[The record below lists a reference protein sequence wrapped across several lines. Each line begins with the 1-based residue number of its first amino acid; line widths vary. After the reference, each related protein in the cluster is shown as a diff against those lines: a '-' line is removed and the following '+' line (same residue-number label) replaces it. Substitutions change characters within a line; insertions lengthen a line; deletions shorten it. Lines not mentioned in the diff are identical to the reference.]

1 MLARTITHAL
11 VGLDARK
18 VEVEAHLQNG
28 IPGLAIVGL
37 ADRACQEAKHR
48 VRSGIAS
55 AELEWP
61 SRRITVNLAPAGLRK
76 EGSGFDLPIALAI
89 LAASRQLPTDS
100 LQGHAAIGELALDG
114 RLRPVRGALAAA
126 EGARTA
132 GLKRL
137 VCAAESA
144 AEAALAGVEPIP
156 ARHLAEVVSYLR
168 GETDPPPVEHS
179 PNGAPPASDE
189 LDLGDVRGQ
198 ERARRALELAAAGGH
213 NLLLAGP
220 PGTGKSMLA
229 RRLPG
234 ILPPLTAEEALE
246 VTRIYSVAGMLSP
259 DRPLIRRRPFRMPH
273 QSASVAAIVGGGPGP
288 RPGEATLAHHGVLF
302 LDELPEFQR
311 PALEALRQPL
321 EDGLVSIARAE
332 GRALFPARFQL
343 VAAMNMCPCGGRGD
357 PAAECACSAQRL
369 AAFREKLSRA
379 LVDRFDLV
387 VAVPRSRAVELA
399 AGAGESSEAVR
410 TRVAAAR
417 ERIRAGPLPRTRPA
431 SELLD
436 RAVERLPLSGRG
448 RARVARVA
456 RTIAALAGGDAVG
469 EEHIAE
475 ALAYRSPREL
485 TA

>member
-1 MLARTITHAL
+1 VLARTVTHAL

-89 LAASRQLPTDS
+89 LGASRQLPLDR
-100 LQGHAAIGELALDG
+100 LGAHAAIGELALDG
-114 RLRPVRGALAAA
+114 RIRPVRGVLAAA
-126 EGARTA
+126 EGARRA
-132 GLKRL
+132 GFGRL
-137 VCAAESA
+137 LCAEQSA
-144 AEAALAGVEPIP
+144 SEAALAGVEPVP
-156 ARHLAEVVSYLR
+156 VRHLAEVVAYLR
-168 GETDPPPVEHS
+168 GDAEPPPFEPSANGGAVE
-179 PNGAPPASDE
+179 GDD
-189 LDLGDVRGQ
+189 LDLAEVRGQ
-198 ERARRALELAAAGGH
+198 DRARRALEVAAAGGH

-234 ILPPLTAEEALE
+234 LLPALTAEESLE
-246 VTRIYSVAGMLSP
+246 VTRIYSAVGLLSP
-259 DRPLIRRRPFRMPH
+259 ECPLVSRRPFRMPH

-321 EDGLVSIARAE
+321 EDGIISIARAE

-357 PAAECACSAQRL
+357 RASECVCSAQKL

-387 VAVPRSRAVELA
+387 VAVPRPRAAELS
-399 AGAGESSEAVR
+399 GRAGERSEVVR
-410 TRVAAAR
+410 ARVTKAG
-417 ERIRAGPLPRTRPA
+417 ERIRAGPLKRTEAA
-431 SELLD
+431 SALLD

-448 RARVARVA
+448 RVRVARVA
-456 RTIAALAGGDAVG
+456 RSIAALAESESVE
-469 EEHIAE
+469 EEHVAE

-485 TA
+485 AG